1 MAKKGKTV
9 QIWIDYRILAW
20 TAFAVISGLLL
31 YLIIT
36 TISLQGRIDSM
47 TDSLQQNME
56 QRFTQLEI
64 GADIVCDIFA
74 KEHRDDS
81 RESRRKDSQRDSL
94 LNWLEAQGYGEQA
107 REFLKQCEDS
117 SSSPVE

>member
-1 MAKKGKTV
+1 MAKKGKTL
-9 QIWIDYRILAW
+9 QIWIDYRILGWA
-20 TAFAVISGLLL
+20 AVAVISGLLL

-64 GADIVCDIFA
+64 TADIVCDIFSEEHLDGSDESYY
-74 KEHRDDS
+74 KERERDHVLTWME
-81 RESRRKDSQRDSL
+81 R
-94 LNWLEAQGYGEQA
+94 AGYGEQA

-117 SSSPVE
+117 

>member
-1 MAKKGKTV
+1 MAKKGKTL

-64 GADIVCDIFA
+64 GADIVCDIYA
-74 KEHRDDS
+74 TEHLGDTS
-81 RESRRKDSQRDSL
+81 ESRRKQSEKHML
-94 LNWLEAQGYGEQA
+94 LHWLNEQG
-107 REFLKQCEDS
+107 
-117 SSSPVE
+117 